1 MYKHQLLCFLE
12 IKLLLQMKKILFIP
26 ILFFSIVAL
35 ADVKGKVTDMK
46 GEPIPGVNI
55 FWMDTQ
61 SGTVSDIDGSFNITS
76 NTNSNRLIFSN
87 VAFKVDTINI
97 DNSSLHLLVKLDE
110 VHELQEVSVVQ
121 KSPGVIKPRFAVLQ
135 TEKITA
141 DELCKAA
148 CCNLSESFETNP
160 SVDVAYSDAA
170 TGAKQIKMLGLPG
183 AYVQMLTE
191 NIPNLRGLS
200 SMYGLGFIPGP
211 WMEGIQVSKG
221 TGSVINGYEA
231 VTGQINVEYK
241 KPHTSEIVAA
251 NVFASN
257 AGRLEANVNAGVKLS
272 HALSTGVLLHASD
285 ELTTLDDN
293 NDGYMDLP
301 KIRQL
306 NFINRWYYNQNG
318 YTAQAFIRAL
328 SENRLGGT
336 VDGTYKVDINTER
349 YEFFLK
355 NGYVFDPEKGTSVG
369 LILSGSVH
377 NQKAYYGLKHYDGSQ
392 NNFYAN
398 LIFQTELGEHQK
410 ISTGLSFNHDV
421 FDETVRVL
429 NPDLSEF
436 SNLPLMKKEFV
447 PGVFAEY
454 TLNLHDKFV
463 ALAGLRADYHNLYG
477 AFITP
482 RLHLKYVP
490 TEFIHFRTTL
500 GKGYR
505 SPKMMAENN
514 FYLASNREIIL
525 DNNLKME
532 SAWNYGASVQTFIPL
547 FNRELSLT
555 GEWYYTNFVNQVII
569 DTDADAHKVHFYN
582 LNGKSYSHS
591 VQVEANMEIVKGL
604 TMTLA
609 HRFND
614 VKATIGGV
622 LREKPLTNRYKS
634 LITTSYQTPLKKW
647 QFDFTAQFNG
657 GGRMPDPDTVNPL
670 WENEFPAYTVM
681 NAQITKYFRT
691 WSVYLGSENL
701 TGFVQK
707 NPIIDVANPFS
718 SDFDA
723 TNIWGPTHGRKFY
736 VGLRWAIDRE

>member
-1 MYKHQLLCFLE
+1 
-12 IKLLLQMKKILFIP
+12 MKKILIFP
-26 ILFFSIVAL
+26 LLFLSIITY
-35 ADVKGKVTDMK
+35 ADIKGTVTDMK

-55 FWMDTQ
+55 FWLNTQ
-61 SGTVSDIDGSFNITS
+61 VGTVSDIDGSFNISGHKES
-76 NTNSNRLIFSN
+76 NQLVFSN
-87 VAFKVDTINI
+87 VAFNVDTISVENTT
-97 DNSSLHLLVKLDE
+97 SPLLVKLNE
-110 VHELQEVSVVQ
+110 VHELKEVSVVQ
-121 KSPGVIKPRFAVLQ
+121 KNLAVVKPRFSVLQ
-135 TEKITA
+135 TEKITGA
-141 DELCKAA
+141 ELCKAA

-211 WMEGIQVSKG
+211 WMEAIQVSKG

-257 AGRLEANVNAGVKLS
+257 AGRMEANVNAGVKLS
-272 HALSTGVLLHASD
+272 KALSTGVLLHASD
-285 ELTTLDDN
+285 ELTVLDDN
-293 NDGYMDLP
+293 KDGYMDLP

-306 NFINRWYYNQNG
+306 NFINRWYYQDKG
-318 YTAQAFIRAL
+318 YTSQAFVRAL

-336 VDGTYKVDINTER
+336 VDGSYKVDIDTKR

-355 NGYVFDPEKGTSVG
+355 NGYVFDPETGTSVG
-369 LILSGSVH
+369 LILSGSIH

-398 LIFQTELGEHQK
+398 LIYQTAFGEHQK
-410 ISTGLSFNHDV
+410 LSTGLSFNHDV

-436 SNLPLMKKEFV
+436 SKMPLLKKEFV
-447 PGVFAEY
+447 PGAFAEY

-490 TEFIHFRTTL
+490 AEFLHLRTTV

-505 SPKMMAENN
+505 SPNMMAENN

-547 FNRELSLT
+547 FSRELSIT
-555 GEWYYTNFVNQVII
+555 GEWYYTNFENQVIV
-569 DTDADAHKVHFYN
+569 DTDTDAHKVHFYN
-582 LNGKSYSHS
+582 LDGKSYSHS
-591 VQVEANMEIVKGL
+591 VQLEANMEVVKGL
-604 TMTLA
+604 TMTVA

-634 LITTSYQTPLKKW
+634 LITASYQTPLKKW

-657 GGRMPDPDTVNPL
+657 GGRMPDPDPVNPL
-670 WENEFPAYTVM
+670 WEKEFPEYTIM

-691 WSVYLGSENL
+691 WSVYAGSENL

-707 NPIIDVANPFS
+707 NPIIDVSNPFGN
-718 SDFDA
+718 DFDA